1 MSEARFDQRIREHY
15 ETQKLSAEALD
26 RLKRSI
32 ADEAGRPE
40 SRRWKRGWRI
50 AFAAAML
57 IAIPGSL
64 LVVEQTF
71 SPLTRAAAKEAAREH
86 NLRLHVEIVTADYAE
101 LRARMSNV
109 GFSPVEPDSLKGSGM
124 RLLGARYGSLR
135 GQPAIQLK
143 LADARGEICTLTEV
157 RPAGVLTVV
166 LIRRRHHVDG
176 LVVDLWREKGLVM
189 VLTRPLG

>member
-15 ETQKLSAEALD
+15 ESEKLSAEALE
-26 RLKRSI
+26 RLKRTI
-32 ADEAGRPE
+32 ADQQGRAE
-40 SRRWKRGWRI
+40 SGGWKRGWRM

-57 IAIPGSL
+57 IAISGSL
-64 LVVEQTF
+64 LVVERTF

-86 NLRLHVEIVTADYAE
+86 NLRLEVEIVTADYAE

-109 GFSPVEPDSLKGSGM
+109 GFSPVEPDSMKGAGM
-124 RLLGARYGSLR
+124 RLIGARYGSLR

-143 LADARGEICTLTEV
+143 LADARGEICTLIQV
-157 RPAGVLTVV
+157 RPSGALTGVVG
-166 LIRRRHHVDG
+166 RRRHHVDG

-189 VLTRPLG
+189 VLTRPLA